1 MTKET
6 TIEKT
11 QLATDRIRS
20 LHAGW
25 EMRPLGVLLLHRSKI
40 GVILELNALISSV
53 GATRN
58 I

>member
-1 MTKET
+1 MARKMSDET
-6 TIEKT
+6 IIEKT
-11 QLATDRIRS
+11 SMPD
-20 LHAGW
+20 GW